1 MFGPKDVSLSKCTAH
16 TNPQKYFQTQK
27 YNTQNTYTNTQKHDQ
42 KS

>member
-1 MFGPKDVSLSKCTAH
+1 MFGPKDVSLSKWTAH

-27 YNTQNTYTNTQKHDQ
+27 YNTQNTNTNTQKHDQ